1 MRMFLHKKGTQHM
14 STISRRFTIICLI
27 FVIFALLMAAA
38 VANGGRRQNG
48 WHNGTIDACVFHPD
62 LNCTASR

>member
-1 MRMFLHKKGTQHM
+1 M
-14 STISRRFTIICLI
+14 STIARRFTIICLI

-38 VANGGRRQNG
+38 VANNDRRQHG
-48 WHNGTIDACVFHPD
+48 WHNGVIDVCVFLPD

>member
-1 MRMFLHKKGTQHM
+1 M
-14 STISRRFTIICLI
+14 STIARRFTIICLI

-38 VANGGRRQNG
+38 VANGPRRQQD
-48 WHNGTIDACVFHPD
+48 WHHGATDACVFHPD

>member
-1 MRMFLHKKGTQHM
+1 M
-14 STISRRFTIICLI
+14 STIARRFTIISLI

-38 VANGGRRQNG
+38 VANGERRRHG
-48 WHNGTIDACVFHPD
+48 WHNGAIDACIFHPD